1 MEANSVLDCVG
12 LYCPMPIIETKDRI
26 DEIEVGDI
34 LEVVSDDKGIVSD
47 MPAWCKSTGHE
58 LLGIEERNGEWH
70 VFVRKA
76 G

>member
-34 LEVVSDDKGIVSD
+34 LEVVSDDKGIVTD